1 MVCGFSL
8 QSSRHINPVQ
18 SVLGVRSH
26 LVVRSVPRRERC
38 IPSPRRGCVHP
49 VETPV
54 LACAPAPLW
63 HY

>member
-18 SVLGVRSH
+18 SVLGVRPH
-26 LVVRSVPRRERC
+26 LMVRSVPRRVRC
-38 IPSPRRGCVHP
+38 FPFPRRECVHP

-54 LACAPAPLW
+54 LAPAPAPLW